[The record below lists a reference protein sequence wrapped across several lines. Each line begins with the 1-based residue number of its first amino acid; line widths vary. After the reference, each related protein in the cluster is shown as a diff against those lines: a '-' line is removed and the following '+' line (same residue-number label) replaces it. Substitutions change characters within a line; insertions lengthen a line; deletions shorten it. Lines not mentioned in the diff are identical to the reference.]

1 MTNVHLTNASA
12 DVAVSLYRSL
22 EQLYVGPFTPAP
34 SAAAADRRTAGPFAR
49 AANNPPNATP
59 AGPLRTGEYSLTL
72 PYFGKLDVS
81 MQTVGALQQEIAI
94 SLMLMSEVPE
104 QRAELSAH
112 FGTSSPT
119 LRRAVRAALATVTHD
134 GELLTKPS
142 LISVSSRHVAAP
154 HLAAPPPWL
163 PPPPSPPLPPYLP
176 RPPSPPPSPP
186 PPSPPPLPPPSP
198 PPPSPPPTPPPPSP
212 PPPTALHVAVQVGLT
227 VPIVM
232 KRDWSEA
239 VEGTAVADE
248 GPTAQL
254 TRTASLRQILISPG
268 SFGTHLGGGNAPL
281 ATALE
286 GQMLALLPTE
296 HSPHR
301 DPAAVHVEM
310 LDTAPRADV
319 LVFELQVRARS
330 A

>member
-1 MTNVHLTNASA
+1 
-12 DVAVSLYRSL
+12 
-22 EQLYVGPFTPAP
+22 
-34 SAAAADRRTAGPFAR
+34 
-49 AANNPPNATP
+49 
-59 AGPLRTGEYSLTL
+59 
-72 PYFGKLDVS
+72 
-81 MQTVGALQQEIAI
+81 
-94 SLMLMSEVPE
+94 
-104 QRAELSAH
+104 
-112 FGTSSPT
+112 
-119 LRRAVRAALATVTHD
+119 
-134 GELLTKPS
+134 
-142 LISVSSRHVAAP
+142 
-154 HLAAPPPWL
+154 
-163 PPPPSPPLPPYLP
+163 
-176 RPPSPPPSPP
+176 
-186 PPSPPPLPPPSP
+186 
-198 PPPSPPPTPPPPSP
+198 
-212 PPPTALHVAVQVGLT
+212 VGLT

-286 GQMLALLPTE
+286 GRMLALLPTE

>member
-1 MTNVHLTNASA
+1 
-12 DVAVSLYRSL
+12 
-22 EQLYVGPFTPAP
+22 
-34 SAAAADRRTAGPFAR
+34 
-49 AANNPPNATP
+49 
-59 AGPLRTGEYSLTL
+59 
-72 PYFGKLDVS
+72 
-81 MQTVGALQQEIAI
+81 
-94 SLMLMSEVPE
+94 
-104 QRAELSAH
+104 
-112 FGTSSPT
+112 
-119 LRRAVRAALATVTHD
+119 
-134 GELLTKPS
+134 
-142 LISVSSRHVAAP
+142 
-154 HLAAPPPWL
+154 
-163 PPPPSPPLPPYLP
+163 
-176 RPPSPPPSPP
+176 
-186 PPSPPPLPPPSP
+186 
-198 PPPSPPPTPPPPSP
+198 
-212 PPPTALHVAVQVGLT
+212 
-227 VPIVM
+227 M

-319 LVFELQVRARS
+319 LVFELQVRASVGQVETGASVALNAAGAAVEAALHSVRIEQLLATVRAHGFEYVQFVERAVHVTSEYTPPGLPPLQLSPPPSPTRCLMGIS
-330 A
+330 ALWTSATV